1 MDGKRAPF
9 PEMPL
14 DNGLTLH
21 FEDRS
26 RPIPGGRSQ
35 VVLCISI
42 PFRVREFVAEDPEI
56 TPEKAAQVLGD
67 TVTYSVEK
75 VRNFVPEDSVRQNL
89 EQMREEFIR
98 SNLAYLLNPS
108 FPRRFLIKKVREA
121 LEARRLEEAQSK
133 ALHNSAPERDD

>member
-42 PFRVREFVAEDPEI
+42 PFRVTEFVGEDSEI
-56 TPEKAAQVLGD
+56 TPEQAAQVLGD

-75 VRNFVPEDSVRQNL
+75 VRNFVPQDSVGQNL

-108 FPRRFLIKKVREA
+108 FPKRFLIKKYWEA
-121 LEARRLEEAQSK
+121 LEARRLEAAHSK
-133 ALHNSAPERDD
+133 TLRNSAPEHDD